1 MTVAVVTPA
10 IWKAGVSGSYE
21 TAANWKP
28 AAVPDEFN
36 NAVINKAGQYTVT
49 ATSDHTVNNLTL
61 GNTSFYAQGVTLR
74 VSHAVLQVDGGKI
87 TNTGI
92 IQLDKNGGATDSSLL
107 IDGDTILTGGSSY
120 GAIYMGGPAGGGAS
134 VIGTAAV
141 AKAAPDGYTLLL
153 AAIAPLG
160 IIPHV
165 RQVPYVVA
173 RDLAPVGLVATQ
185 PHLLLVNPDKMPVNT
200 LPEFVQRLKDNPGK
214 HNYASSGA
222 GQLNQLEMELLMLK
236 TGTRMTHVPYKSSGD
251 QATALI
257 GGHVD
262 CAVFGITA
270 ALPYIKAG
278 TVRPIAVMT
287 AERYPD
293 LPKLPAVRELVPD
306 FGGVFSWHGLL
317 APAATPRPI
326 VSKLHAAMADYL
338 HSAQG
343 IEQMKTIGAEAVG
356 SSPEQFGELIRKE
369 SALWADVISRARLQ
383 IQ

>member
-1 MTVAVVTPA
+1 MGRA
-10 IWKAGVSGSYE
+10 
-21 TAANWKP
+21 
-28 AAVPDEFN
+28 
-36 NAVINKAGQYTVT
+36 
-49 ATSDHTVNNLTL
+49 
-61 GNTSFYAQGVTLR
+61 AQGCLQQAVAIAFALLAALAPAQAQSDWPSRPLR
-74 VSHAVLQVDGGKI
+74 IVVPAS
-87 TNTGI
+87 
-92 IQLDKNGGATDSSLL
+92 
-107 IDGDTILTGGSSY
+107 
-120 GAIYMGGPAGGGAS
+120 AGGVNDAVARLLGEGLSKRLGQPVVPENIAGAGS

-141 AKAAPDGYTLLL
+141 VKSAPDGYTVLLS
-153 AAIAPLG
+153 AIAPLG

-165 RQVPYVVA
+165 RQVPYVVE

-185 PHLLLVNPDKMPVNT
+185 PHLLLVNPDKIPVNT
-200 LPEFVQRLKDNPGK
+200 LPEFIQRLKDNPGK
-214 HNYASSGA
+214 YNYASSGA
-222 GQLNQLEMELLMLK
+222 GQLNQLETELLLLK

-287 AERYPD
+287 AERYPE
-293 LPKLPAVRELVPD
+293 LPELPAVRELVPD

-356 SSPEQFGELIRKE
+356 STPERLAELIRYE
-369 SALWADVISRARLQ
+369 SALWADVIKRANLQ